1 MQLLQISSQPL
12 PHALHRLRS
21 SSRTHDIYS
30 QIKTAGIH
38 DATLQT
44 VLAGLGSIKNRS
56 DRATSGAA
64 KWKEL
69 TA

>member
-1 MQLLQISSQPL
+1 MHLLRISSKPV
-12 PHALHRLRS
+12 PHALLGLCS
-21 SSRTHDIYS
+21 SSRTHDIFTE
-30 QIKTAGIH
+30 IKTAGIH
-38 DATLQT
+38 DATMQT

-56 DRATSGAA
+56 DLATSSAA